1 MNIKSNVEGAQVS
14 VKTDSFGNEIDPVVG
29 FARGNII
36 RSSTD
41 EGARLRHGQA
51 VAASRVIEHGSESI
65 GIFTGNQRDYLVKAT
80 DLDTYCEEWVG
91 PGLSSTRLNKLAIE
105 HMGGDEETD
114 SVAIFNRTSAA
125 IVSVIAS
132 CSGGRTVVSIV
143 PPGGRSHASVVRGAK
158 LAGVPLVEVQGS
170 ADWRSVLQ
178 ANEPRLVV
186 VTTVTS
192 SLELL
197 SDNITLSVVDYVKQ
211 FGSRVFLD
219 EAYGARLRPVL
230 HSGIKSL
237 KTGADLAVTN
247 CDKAGLPGPRAGI
260 LVGAKDMIGAAAAKG
275 AEYGM
280 EARAP
285 ISAGVMRSLQSYDPQ
300 HLIDEAKAGKALAA
314 DLIKLLGDCVQVSDL
329 GPMVHE
335 DDILRIILKRAGIE
349 SDKAPVVPCEATSAL
364 GMILLRDYG
373 ILTVN
378 THGQPGAR
386 VSVRLKPSGDAIRR
400 VGGQE
405 AIIKSFDE
413 SLTKVAAIIHDSAAM
428 IDLILGGK

>member
-1 MNIKSNVEGAQVS
+1 MKIKSNVEDVPVS

-29 FARGNII
+29 FARGKII
-36 RSSTD
+36 RSSKD

-51 VAASRVIEHGSESI
+51 VAANRVIKHGTESI
-65 GIFTGNQRDYLVKAT
+65 GIFTGNQRDYLVKAS
-80 DLDTYCEEWVG
+80 DLDTYCEEWIG
-91 PGLSSTRLNKLAIE
+91 PGLSSTPLNKLAID
-105 HMGGDEETD
+105 HLGGSQETD

-132 CSGGRTVVSIV
+132 CAGDRTVVSIV
-143 PPGGRSHASVVRGAK
+143 PPGGRSHASVIRGAK
-158 LAGVPLVEVQGS
+158 LAGVPLVEVQGT
-170 ADWRSVLQ
+170 ADWRSALQ

-197 SDNITLSVVDYVKQ
+197 SDNITLSVVDYAKQ
-211 FGSRVFLD
+211 FGARVFLD

-230 HSGIKSL
+230 HNGILSL

-260 LVGAKDMIGAAAAKG
+260 LVGARDMIGAAAAKG

-285 ISAGVMRSLQSYDPQ
+285 VSAGVMRSLQSYDPQ

-314 DLIKLLGDCVQVSDL
+314 ELIKLLGSCVQISDL

-335 DDILRIILKRAGIE
+335 DEILRIILKRAE
-349 SDKAPVVPCEATSAL
+349 TKPEKSPVVPCEATSAL

-386 VSVRLKPSGDAIRR
+386 VSVRLKPSGDAIQR

-405 AIIKSFDE
+405 LILKAFDE
-413 SLTKVAAIIHDSAAM
+413 SLTKVAHIIHDYQAM
-428 IDLILGGK
+428 SDLILGGE

>member
-1 MNIKSNVEGAQVS
+1 MNSKVKVKGVPVTSN
-14 VKTDSFGNEIDPVVG
+14 TDSFGNAIDPVVG

-41 EGARLRHGQA
+41 EGARLRHGQS
-51 VAASRVIEHGSESI
+51 VAANRVMEKGAESI
-65 GIFTGNQRDYLVKAT
+65 GIFTGNQRDYLVKAS
-80 DLDTYCEEWVG
+80 DLETYCEEWVG
-91 PGLSSTRLNKLAIE
+91 PGLSATRLNKLAIE
-105 HMGGDEETD
+105 HMGGDLETD

-132 CSGGRTVVSIV
+132 CSGSRTVVSIV

-158 LAGVPLVEVQGS
+158 LAGVPLIEVQGV
-170 ADWRSVLQ
+170 ADWRSAIDAHQ
-178 ANEPRLVV
+178 PHLVV

-192 SLELL
+192 SLEIL
-197 SDNITLSVVDYVKQ
+197 SDNITLQVVDYCKK
-211 FGSRVFLD
+211 FKSRVFLD

-230 HSGIKSL
+230 HGGIQSL

-285 ISAGVMRSLQSYDPQ
+285 ISAGVMRSLQSYDPE
-300 HLIDEAKAGKALAA
+300 HLRAEAKAGKALAA
-314 DLIKLLGDCVQVSDL
+314 ELIKLLGNCVQVSDL

-335 DDILRIILKRAGIE
+335 DEILRIILKRADIDF
-349 SDKAPVVPCEATSAL
+349 DKAPVVPCEATSAL
-364 GMILLRDYG
+364 GMILLRDFG

-386 VSVRLKPSGDAIRR
+386 VSVRLKPSGDAIAR
-400 VGGQE
+400 VGGQAE
-405 AIIKSFDE
+405 IIKAFDAA
-413 SLTKVAAIIHDSAAM
+413 LTKVASVINDSAAM
-428 IDLILGGK
+428 SALILGGK